1 MSHSP
6 FAGVHSRL
14 PVVPLAGKLLLL
26 ASVTI
31 ALLAAILASY
41 ADESLVLPIVAA
53 GVVIG
58 LVLAVIVTLRNR
70 S

>member
-1 MSHSP
+1 M
-6 FAGVHSRL
+6 
-14 PVVPLAGKLLLL
+14 AGKLLLL
-26 ASVTI
+26 ATVTI

-58 LVLAVIVTLRNR
+58 
-70 S
+70 